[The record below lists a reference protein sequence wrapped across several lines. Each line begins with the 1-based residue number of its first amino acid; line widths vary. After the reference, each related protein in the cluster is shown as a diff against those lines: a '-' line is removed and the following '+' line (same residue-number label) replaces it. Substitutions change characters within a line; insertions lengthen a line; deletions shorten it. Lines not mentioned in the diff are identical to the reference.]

1 MAHEDTMMNNWGLNS
16 GTEQTT
22 KKAAT
27 MAEVEADERLRERK
41 RAAMAA
47 GVNPDTITADN
58 DPAVVKKA
66 GKPRTTLAQRLGFKS
81 SEDDKRSVGSLQQ
94 ALGNQSKR

>member
-1 MAHEDTMMNNWGLNS
+1 MKNNLGLNS
-16 GTEQTT
+16 GVKKSS

-27 MAEVEADERLRERK
+27 MAEVEADERLRERR
-41 RAAMAA
+41 RAAMVT
-47 GVNPDTITADN
+47 GVNPETITADN